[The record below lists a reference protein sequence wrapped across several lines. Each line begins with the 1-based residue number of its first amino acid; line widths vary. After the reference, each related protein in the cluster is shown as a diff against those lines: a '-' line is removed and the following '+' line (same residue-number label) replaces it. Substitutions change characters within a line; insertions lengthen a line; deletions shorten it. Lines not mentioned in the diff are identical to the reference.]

1 MSKKRSSL
9 AEALNRP
16 EPQKQNVKTDQ
27 EQNAAIESRATANTY
42 SQPPSR
48 RGKKPL
54 TVYLDPAV
62 IKQLKMIGLESD
74 STNQDMVIEALNDF
88 FTKHG
93 KPPIA

>member
-9 AEALNRP
+9 AEALNKP
-16 EPQKQNVKTDQ
+16 EPQKQNIKPEQ
-27 EQNAAIESRATANTY
+27 RQNAAVEPQATVSTY

-62 IKQLKMIGLESD
+62 IKQLKIIGIETET
-74 STNQDMVIEALNDF
+74 TNQDMVIDALNDF